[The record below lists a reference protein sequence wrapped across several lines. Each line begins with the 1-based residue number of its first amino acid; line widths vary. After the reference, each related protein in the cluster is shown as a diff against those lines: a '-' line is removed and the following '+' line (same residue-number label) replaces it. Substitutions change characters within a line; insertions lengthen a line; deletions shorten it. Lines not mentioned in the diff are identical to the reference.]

1 MLRNKLDYKALIA
14 FLFFT
19 VFQYPAVA
27 QNKLLSLNYFA
38 KQNYQKAFASVDS
51 TVQTSFWPQLENQHP
66 LDSIYGHSDK
76 QKYYYAFTRKL
87 FRDHL
92 VEIKGKDYNFTFNVL
107 FDFQLGYDFAD
118 TTTID
123 RKRIFN
129 NTRGFIIQGDI
140 GKRISFFTSVY
151 ENQSRFPL
159 IINSYVDS
167 LGIVPGQGRVKP
179 NIGKDIGRDY
189 NSSYGVLSVQAF
201 PWLNLQF
208 GHGKHFIG
216 SGYRSLLIS
225 DNAYNYPYLQTSILK
240 KKWQYHFWYSDLR
253 VLERMPKG
261 SVPESLFKRKSG
273 NFYYFNYL
281 PHPRVELGVFESVIW
296 QEWDDIK
303 GSLPFEGKKLIPII
317 GLNHL
322 LSKNSYSRL
331 GLNGKIKISNQMSFY
346 SQAFWSENSKGNQFG
361 LSYFDMMVK
370 NLTIQ
375 LEYNTS
381 KYTLDTLISN
391 LRDYYHFNQSLA
403 HPLNDEFEE
412 LVFIINYRYN
422 RWLSQA
428 KIITQMEG
436 DNDRTIIDLQTSLLL
451 NPKVNMNLTIG
462 WIYREDLKLTQNQK
476 TQWIYLA
483 FRTAIGNK
491 YYDF

>member
-1 MLRNKLDYKALIA
+1 
-14 FLFFT
+14 
-19 VFQYPAVA
+19 
-27 QNKLLSLNYFA
+27 
-38 KQNYQKAFASVDS
+38 
-51 TVQTSFWPQLENQHP
+51 
-66 LDSIYGHSDK
+66 
-76 QKYYYAFTRKL
+76 
-87 FRDHL
+87 
-92 VEIKGKDYNFTFNVL
+92 
-107 FDFQLGYDFAD
+107 
-118 TTTID
+118 
-123 RKRIFN
+123 
-129 NTRGFIIQGDI
+129 
-140 GKRISFFTSVY
+140 
-151 ENQSRFPL
+151 
-159 IINSYVDS
+159 
-167 LGIVPGQGRVKP
+167 
-179 NIGKDIGRDY
+179 
-189 NSSYGVLSVQAF
+189 
-201 PWLNLQF
+201 
-208 GHGKHFIG
+208 
-216 SGYRSLLIS
+216 LIS

-273 NFYYFNYL
+273 NFYYLNYL

-317 GLNHL
+317 GLYHL

>member
-1 MLRNKLDYKALIA
+1 LLRNKLDYKALIA

-76 QKYYYAFTRKL
+76 QKYYYTFTRKL

-159 IINSYVDS
+159 INNSYVDS

-189 NSSYGVLSVQAF
+189 NSS
-201 PWLNLQF
+201 
-208 GHGKHFIG
+208 
-216 SGYRSLLIS
+216 
-225 DNAYNYPYLQTSILK
+225 
-240 KKWQYHFWYSDLR
+240 
-253 VLERMPKG
+253 
-261 SVPESLFKRKSG
+261 
-273 NFYYFNYL
+273 
-281 PHPRVELGVFESVIW
+281 
-296 QEWDDIK
+296 
-303 GSLPFEGKKLIPII
+303 
-317 GLNHL
+317 
-322 LSKNSYSRL
+322 
-331 GLNGKIKISNQMSFY
+331 
-346 SQAFWSENSKGNQFG
+346 
-361 LSYFDMMVK
+361 
-370 NLTIQ
+370 
-375 LEYNTS
+375 
-381 KYTLDTLISN
+381 
-391 LRDYYHFNQSLA
+391 
-403 HPLNDEFEE
+403 
-412 LVFIINYRYN
+412 
-422 RWLSQA
+422 
-428 KIITQMEG
+428 
-436 DNDRTIIDLQTSLLL
+436 
-451 NPKVNMNLTIG
+451 
-462 WIYREDLKLTQNQK
+462 
-476 TQWIYLA
+476 
-483 FRTAIGNK
+483 
-491 YYDF
+491 